1 MAFGWNYIISAKNFT
16 EIISGS
22 TNSRKYFELI
32 NELKGR
38 VLMRLRKG
46 GLNIIN
52 IKERVANRMRAL
64 CKSVINVNELD
75 FQVRFQIFKAQ
86 RTSSNR
92 SKPNRSK
99 MVHFFENRTNN
110 FWSRSKTVQNG
121 LLEIGPKLSIFFR
134 KLI

>member
-1 MAFGWNYIISAKNFT
+1 MRNKYLKLQGYQYYGFWLKLYNFSEIFT

-52 IKERVANRMRAL
+52 IKERVANRLGVL

-75 FQVRFQIFKAQ
+75 FQVRFQ
-86 RTSSNR
+86 SSKN
-92 SKPNRSK
+92 
-99 MVHFFENRTNN
+99 
-110 FWSRSKTVQNG
+110 Q
-121 LLEIGPKLSIFFR
+121 L
-134 KLI
+134 

>member
-1 MAFGWNYIISAKNFT
+1 MAFGWNYIISAKIFT

-52 IKERVANRMRAL
+52 IKERVANRLGVL

-75 FQVRFQIFKAQ
+75 FQVRFQ
-86 RTSSNR
+86 SSKNQ
-92 SKPNRSK
+92 
-99 MVHFFENRTNN
+99 F
-110 FWSRSKTVQNG
+110 
-121 LLEIGPKLSIFFR
+121 
-134 KLI
+134 